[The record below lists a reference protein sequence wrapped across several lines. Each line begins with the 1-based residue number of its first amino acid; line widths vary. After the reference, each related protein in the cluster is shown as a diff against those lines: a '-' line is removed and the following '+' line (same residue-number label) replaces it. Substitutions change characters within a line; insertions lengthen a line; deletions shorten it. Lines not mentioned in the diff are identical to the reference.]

1 MESTLH
7 RAWAVNANWNSDG
20 WNVNVNSVANQNT
33 WNAGNQ
39 VLSKISSFKDPAYRV
54 FVCLCQPPS
63 ILPTS
68 VKGLDSAMYF
78 LSSRIFISQAICSI
92 YFKISNIFEAW
103 SR

>member
-1 MESTLH
+1 MRILGAKYYVSQLTNTIQRQEYSNRSDMESTLH

-39 VLSKISSFKDPAYRV
+39 VLSKISSFKDPVYWV
-54 FVCLCQPPS
+54 FVCLCHPPS

-68 VKGLDSAMYF
+68 VKG
-78 LSSRIFISQAICSI
+78 
-92 YFKISNIFEAW
+92 
-103 SR
+103 